1 MIRIFLFNH
10 CTLMSQSL
18 CPTVPSY
25 CPLLKFLVFVFY
37 NPKIL
42 SLTSQCHIQS
52 PVIVSYSPQSLCPT
66 VPSYCLLQSL
76 VILLQSPVII
86 PNSLLSLSPTI
97 PSHCILE
104 FLVIVSY
111 LPHSCSPY
119 VPIYCLLQFSV
130 IVS

>member
-42 SLTSQCHIQS
+42 SLTSHCHIQS

-66 VPSYCLLQSL
+66 VPSYYLLQSP

-97 PSHCILE
+97 PSPK